1 MRKLLTML
9 LILAMFT
16 AGMYMIKAEV
26 NEVKAS
32 EANQEG
38 ATVEPGMLTLRVQS
52 GSNADG
58 SVKALRFVSSVNSLD
73 YQRAG
78 FEVNYDGAEQPI
90 DYKIGTVY
98 ERIESVVNNT
108 TDESYME
115 YKFSPKVVD
124 TSSEYFMTA
133 KLNVTGNEAKMYT
146 VKAYVIP
153 IGGTEADKVY
163 GPSRCVCYNDGLST
177 VTYTNMSFVSS
188 TDLDTTN
195 EVEQITATSKLGTHT
210 ASVVGSDANASG
222 GYNIHVRVDVD
233 PDTLPSV
240 TKFTFED
247 YGDTM
252 FRNLYTVYSGTAD
265 NSWFMSYNIID
276 TKEFVIATSAD
287 LYGLA
292 ELAKSRNFDGKTIY
306 LVSDIDINPNWT
318 APQSA
323 SATVTAPSYSWTSI
337 GGSTYN
343 FKGIFDGQ
351 MHTISGLYQQVSSV
365 GGLFGVTD
373 TGSWIQNLRVENSYF
388 SYTNSSRTAISL
400 GSICGDMRG
409 SMQSVYSK
417 ATVVSKYGERVG
429 GLVGVP
435 NGANNT
441 TVTIS
446 DCWFDGTVAQSGSLT
461 SFAGGIAGRAMQGTV
476 KISHCLNT
484 GNVSSER
491 GFAGGIIGGDQG
503 AAVNLQDCLNTGT
516 IASTSKICVGS
527 LVGGTGAS
535 GTAAYTK
542 YDLTDCYALDSTWNL
557 INTNVATPTLEDVRE
572 LSQTDLQDKQGYKN
586 TQLDFENFWAAQ
598 SNTYPA
604 LKSFVTDEL
613 SVEGVARIG
622 WYKANTTAT
631 DYYID
636 SEAEFYG
643 LAELVNGSVDYFF
656 DQTIHL
662 TDDLELNEVDTNT
675 IQKWRSGEETPANVW
690 TPIGT
695 SGDIRF
701 CGVFDGGKHKISG
714 VYVNTTASQY
724 VGLFGRCDNPA
735 VIKDVYLTDSY
746 IKHDNSGGY
755 WTGSI
760 VGMCYG
766 GTLEGLYTNAIIETS
781 AQQIGGIVGRMEG
794 TIKECWFDGEIK
806 SIKTS
811 VAPLYMGGIVG
822 GANSVSPHTS
832 ISITDCLNTGKMN
845 FDVNLS
851 GSSSLLGV
859 GGIFGVTLG
868 NLTSLTIQD
877 CVSAGEI
884 NFTNNTYAHGIG
896 MIIGFSSRDGIDC
909 TFSNCYARNDVLSG
923 VGADNTYKLIG
934 KDLSSDKAAKNE
946 FNNNAT
952 TCNSMSVASLEELV
966 LTDWVARTNAVPI
979 PSRFNGTSVAGN

>member
-1 MRKLLTML
+1 ML
-9 LILAMFT
+9 LILAMAT
-16 AGMYMIKAEV
+16 VGLYMVKTEA

-32 EANQEG
+32 DASQEG

-52 GSNADG
+52 GSNSDG
-58 SVKALRFVSSVNSLD
+58 SVKALRFVSSVNSLA

-78 FEVNYDGAEQPI
+78 FEVNYEGLETPI
-90 DYKIGTVY
+90 DHKIDTVY

-108 TDESYME
+108 TDESYMK

-133 KLNVTGNEAKMYT
+133 KLNVTGKEAKLYT
-146 VKAYVIP
+146 VRAYVIP
-153 IGGTEADKVY
+153 VGGTEADKVY
-163 GPSRCVCYNDGLST
+163 GPSRCVCYNDGLSA

-210 ASVVGSDANASG
+210 ASVVGSDANANG

-240 TKFTFED
+240 TKFTFAE
-247 YGDTM
+247 YGSTM
-252 FRNLYTVYSGTAD
+252 FRNLYTVYKGTAD
-265 NSWFMSYNIID
+265 NSWFMSYNIIA

-292 ELAKSRNFDGKTIY
+292 ELAKGRNFEGKTIY

-318 APQSA
+318 APQDA
-323 SATVTAPSYSWTSI
+323 STTVTVPNYSWTSI
-337 GGSTYN
+337 GGSDYK

-351 MHTISGLYQQVSSV
+351 MHTIRGLYQQTSSI
-365 GGLFGVTD
+365 GGLFGITD
-373 TGSWIQNLRVENSYF
+373 TNSWIQNLRVENSYF
-388 SYTNSSRTAISL
+388 SYTNSSRTAICL

-435 NGANNT
+435 NGQNST

-446 DCWFDGTVAQSGSLT
+446 NSWFDGIVAQTGSLT

-476 KISHCLNT
+476 KILHCLNT
-484 GNVSSER
+484 GDVSSER

-503 AAVNLQDCLNTGT
+503 AHVELEDCLNTGT

-527 LVGGTGAS
+527 IVGGTGAS

-557 INTNVATPTLEDVRE
+557 INTNVVDPTLKDVRE
-572 LSQTDLQDKQGYKN
+572 LSQTDLQNEQGYKN
-586 TQLDFENFWAAQ
+586 TQLDFENFWAAR

-604 LKSFVTDEL
+604 LKTFVTDEL

-622 WYKANTTAT
+622 WYKADTDAT

-643 LAELVNGSVDYFF
+643 LAELVNNSVDYFLN
-656 DQTIHL
+656 QTIHL
-662 TDDLELNEVDTNT
+662 TDDLELNEVDTDT
-675 IQKWRSGEETPANVW
+675 IQKWRSGEEIPENEW
-690 TPIGT
+690 TPIGNGNP
-695 SGDIRF
+695 SKF
-701 CGVFDGGKHKISG
+701 YGVFDGGKHEISG
-714 VYVNTTASQY
+714 VYVNTTVSQY
-724 VGLFGRCDNPA
+724 VGLFGRCENTA

-746 IKHDNSGGY
+746 IKHNNSGGY
-755 WTGSI
+755 WTGSM
-760 VGMCYG
+760 VGFCLG
-766 GTLEGLYTNAIIETS
+766 GTLEGLYTNAIVETS

-794 TIKECWFDGEIK
+794 TIKECWFDGELK

-811 VAPLYMGGIVG
+811 VAALYMGGIVG
-822 GANSVSPHTS
+822 GANNGGTYTS

-851 GSSSLLGV
+851 GSSQLLGV
-859 GGIFGVTLG
+859 GGIYGVTLG

-884 NFTNNTYAHGIG
+884 NFKNNSYAHGIG

-952 TCNSMSVASLEELV
+952 TCNSMSLVALQELV
-966 LTDWVARTNAVPI
+966 LTDWVARTNNVPI
-979 PSRFNGTSVAGN
+979 PSRFNGTSVASN